1 MTYLKQENG
10 IFITSKM
17 SVLKWYFDLQSH
29 NLNRFYPHIFLTSL
43 CKLPEI
49 LNQFRSYLMQ
59 IPVTYLTSIQYKVT
73 QYHYLFLSLLAQWK
87 NFFPLWAS
95 ICEVLLTVPFL
106 PWDLAHHYS
115 PPSQSI
121 PLSQLYQTTVLSSL
135 HFLEGIG
142 LHVLSRFC
150 HYIL

>member
-95 ICEVLLTVPFL
+95 ICVVLLTVPSSPGTLHIIILL
-106 PWDLAHHYS
+106 PLN
-115 PPSQSI
+115 QS
-121 PLSQLYQTTVLSSL
+121 LYPNYTRLQ
-135 HFLEGIG
+135 F
-142 LHVLSRFC
+142 
-150 HYIL
+150 